1 MNAWTAWGVWIAL
14 IVGLL
19 LLVAGCAPVEPP
31 RSDWQPRPPPPEL
44 RPCLPPVKP
53 PRVPPAPR
61 SIESV
66 ADYAWAE
73 ARARWTTAER
83 LRTCAARLA
92 EAYDW
97 IEENR

>member
-1 MNAWTAWGVWIAL
+1 MKPWLAIWLGIAA
-14 IVGLL
+14 
-19 LLVAGCAPVEPP
+19 LLVVVMAGCTMPEPP
-31 RSDWQPRPPPPEL
+31 RAAWQPRPPPPEM

-61 SIESV
+61 SVESV

-73 ARARWTTAER
+73 ARARWTTADR
-83 LRTCAARLA
+83 LRVCAARLA